1 MKQFIV
7 LIAILPI
14 LLLFMTQ
21 IAYEQ
26 KNINKINLIQS
37 IIYSAKEDA
46 KQAGYFS
53 QQHLDQVTQELLL
66 IPGVEQVK
74 ITSNQELPQKRY
86 SLGSN
91 RFIDYR
97 IELVMT
103 DIMAGG
109 GTLIDKEN
117 NKYTYVLEGY
127 TASEFLE

>member
-109 GTLIDKEN
+109 GTLIDTEN